1 MDVVLVDKEDRLLD
15 FKEKYETHH
24 NPVPLHRAIS
34 VVIFSPDK
42 KKMLLQKRPSSKPTW
57 PLFWSNT
64 TCTHP
69 FKDES
74 YQTAA
79 ERRLQEEMGFS
90 VPLKEQFKFIYEAK
104 FDKTW
109 GEHELDAVF
118 TGTYDGEIKPN
129 PEEVEDYKWMHL
141 EDLEKDIKQN
151 PDIYTPWFKIILS
164 KLQLQ

>member
-1 MDVVLVDKEDRLLD
+1 MIQVVLVDKNDKILGL
-15 FKEKYETHH
+15 KEKYEAHH

-42 KKMLLQKRPSSKPTW
+42 TKMLLQQRPKSKPTW

-69 FKDES
+69 FENES
-74 YQTAA
+74 YQDAA
-79 ERRLQEEMGFS
+79 ERRLKEEMGI
-90 VPLKEQFKFIYEAK
+90 VTLLKEKFKFIYEAK
-104 FDKTW
+104 FDKVW

-118 TGTYDGEIKPN
+118 VGTYDGKITPN
-129 PEEVEDYKWMHL
+129 KEEVEDYKWM
-141 EDLEKDIKQN
+141 DIKDLKEDIKTN

-164 KLQLQ
+164 KMI